1 MQRSHLRVVSPGRSR
16 TVPVPAASSWIEV
29 SVLWSGDP
37 LHVAHVAPDAPY
49 LLAEELPPGARGY
62 VLPGS
67 GLVRVARDGGRTH
80 VTLPVAARSARFYV
94 DKAAYGQ
101 QAALRH
107 AVVRRVGEELS
118 FEVGPRSSCRF
129 GLGRFEI
136 AIAAIELP
144 TLPVPAS
151 QLRRERRR
159 NWLLWASVVAN
170 VALVAAILA
179 VR

>member
-1 MQRSHLRVVSPGRSR
+1 MQRSHLRVVSE
-16 TVPVPAASSWIEV
+16 PAPASSWIEV
-29 SVLWSGDP
+29 SVSWSGDP
-37 LHVAHVAPDAPY
+37 LHVAHVAPDEPY
-49 LLAEELPPGARGY
+49 LLAEDLPPGARGY

-67 GLVRVARDGGRTH
+67 GRVRVGRDGGRTH
-80 VTLPVAARSARFYV
+80 ATLPVSARSARFYV

-118 FEVGPRSSCRF
+118 FELRPPSSCRF

-136 AIAAIELP
+136 AIAAVELP
-144 TLPVPAS
+144 ALPVPAG

-159 NWLLWASVVAN
+159 KWLLLASVVAN
-170 VALVAAILA
+170 LALVAAILA
-179 VR
+179 AR